1 MTKKTYDK
9 EKFTQV
15 MLKKKTK
22 NRLDWLKSIVSYK
35 KKESYISFDEEIN
48 FFIDEFKNQLIH
60 VPLNKLTTKL
70 PVRTTVN
77 SSNNTIMKTKLRS
90 VTINN

>member
-9 EKFTQV
+9 EKFSQV

-22 NRLDWLKSIVSYK
+22 NRLDSLKSIVSFK
-35 KKESYISFDEEIN
+35 KKESYISFDDEIN
-48 FFIDEFKNQLIH
+48 FFIDEFENQLIR
-60 VPLNKLTTKL
+60 VPLNKLSIKL

-90 VTINN
+90 VTITS